1 MEIDVISEVAVQ
13 VIVFQGQDFTDF
25 RFDVGFELIQ
35 VNISK
40 DNTRFARHCIGRR
53 RGITPKCHYS
63 EASKLR
69 NAITPKCQNFENV
82 SMSLRLCLF
91 LLFFLIIFFIFYF

>member
-63 EASKLR
+63 EVSKLR
-69 NAITPKCQNFENV
+69 KCKCVKIPKIPLPCVYTFATVAFGVLHEIA
-82 SMSLRLCLF
+82 RTW
-91 LLFFLIIFFIFYF
+91 